1 MSCPREGSSFLVPKT
16 CPSLVFTVDLFFW
29 STIWV
34 GGLLAHTSQFMDMLR
49 LLILGLSDMHK
60 ILHLKTN
67 GFSNQLMR
75 GMSVLCKHKR
85 WIIELTAFSGMGSV
99 VWSIIYNVHSGKKK
113 KKWGG
118 YKLACFRASGAIPCS
133 NVCKWA
139 GNFCSLLH
147 SLTISELMS
156 SILGL
161 SDTCAPRLV
170 CIGVAVVFVPSKCLC
185 KFCLIMCLARKS
197 NSNDNNYHFIE
208 CVRRFV
214 WCWYST
220 LLTSLWGR
228 SYCKPHSLMEKL
240 VFWRVCT
247 ASKKSSQPGPG
258 VYNIIHYII
267 LLFGT

>member
-1 MSCPREGSSFLVPKT
+1 MSCPGEGSSFLAPRT
-16 CPSLVFTVDLFFW
+16 CPSWVFTVDLFFW
-29 STIWV
+29 STIWM
-34 GGLLAHTSQFMDMLR
+34 GDLLAQTSQFRDMLR

-67 GFSNQLMR
+67 GFSNQLMG
-75 GMSVLCKHKR
+75 GMSALCKHKR
-85 WIIELTAFSGMGSV
+85 WIIELTAFSGMGSA

-113 KKWGG
+113 KWGG
-118 YKLACFRASGAIPCS
+118 YKLASLRASGAIPCS
-133 NVCKWA
+133 NVCEWA

-156 SILGL
+156 TM
-161 SDTCAPRLV
+161 SDVSDPPCSPLFRIDV
-170 CIGVAVVFVPSKCLC
+170 DVVFVPSKRLC
-185 KFCLIMCLARKS
+185 KFCLIMCLALKS

-220 LLTSLWGR
+220 LLTNLRGR
-228 SYCKPHSLMEKL
+228 SCWKPHSPMEEL
-240 VFWRVCT
+240 ASWRVCT
-247 ASKKSSQPGPG
+247 ASKKPSKPGPG
-258 VYNIIHYII
+258 ADNIIHYIV

>member
-1 MSCPREGSSFLVPKT
+1 MQAQKVNYWTNSFLRYGWV
-16 CPSLVFTVDLFFW
+16 LWYDQLYIMFTQ
-29 STIWV
+29 
-34 GGLLAHTSQFMDMLR
+34 A
-49 LLILGLSDMHK
+49 
-60 ILHLKTN
+60 
-67 GFSNQLMR
+67 
-75 GMSVLCKHKR
+75 KR
-85 WIIELTAFSGMGSV
+85 
-99 VWSIIYNVHSGKKK
+99 K

-147 SLTISELMS
+147 SLTIFELMS
-156 SILGL
+156 TILDL
-161 SDTCAPRLV
+161 SDAYAPPLV
-170 CIGVAVVFVPSKCLC
+170 RIGVAVVFVPSKCLC

-208 CVRRFV
+208 CIRCFV

-240 VFWRVCT
+240 VSWRVCT
-247 ASKKSSQPGPG
+247 ASKKSSQPGSG